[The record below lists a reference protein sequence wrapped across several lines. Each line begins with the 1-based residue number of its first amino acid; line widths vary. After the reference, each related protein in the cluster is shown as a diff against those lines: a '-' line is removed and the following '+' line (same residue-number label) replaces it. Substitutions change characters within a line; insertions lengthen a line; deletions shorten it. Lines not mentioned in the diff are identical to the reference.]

1 MNLRTDLAVELLDQF
16 SKKTKVKEEVID
28 SVKITSVL
36 IAKEDAV
43 KIGKADGHY
52 MTLEFGDIRNN
63 NISKK
68 VIDILKDKLK
78 LFVKNKNKI
87 LIVGLGNDKS
97 TPDALGPLTLKYIL
111 VNAPLIDMGYS
122 NDSVK
127 TYAFEPSV
135 MGKTGIETSDIIKL
149 LVGHIKPD
157 LVLIVDALAS
167 SSVERLNHTIQ
178 INNVGIMPGS
188 GVGNKRKEITKNN
201 LGVDIVALGVPTVV
215 DSATIVSD
223 TIDYM
228 YKYFAYNKKD
238 NSNLLMRTRL
248 YLGAVN
254 LFAYNNLYEADKM
267 FAEVGSSL
275 TENDRYYATVLYW
288 RSRIGTAGETDIN
301 NFITILSSKP
311 ANTQILDYSSTVFKD
326 LSSMPSYKE
335 NIKGIRAVDSVKPL
349 YEPPKNAVKSGSTKT
364 EEVLK

>member
-16 SKKTKVKEEVID
+16 SKKTKVKEEVIN

-36 IAKEDAV
+36 IAKEDAM
-43 KIGKADGHY
+43 KIGKAEGHY
-52 MTLEFGDIRNN
+52 MTLEFGDIRDNN
-63 NISKK
+63 VAKK
-68 VIDILKDKLK
+68 VIDVLKDKLK
-78 LFVKNKNKI
+78 LFVKDKNKI
-87 LIVGLGNDKS
+87 LIIGLGNDKS
-97 TPDALGPLTLKYIL
+97 TPDALGPLTLKYVL

-149 LVGHIKPD
+149 LTSHIKPD

-228 YKYFAYNKKD
+228 YKYFAYSKKELD
-238 NSNLLMRTRL
+238 NPSSKLKVGLPNYKNYDNTINNDEKKALMGMLGTLDNEELKSLMIEVLNPIDSNLMVTPK
-248 YLGAVN
+248 
-254 LFAYNNLYEADKM
+254 EID
-267 FAEVGSSL
+267 EI
-275 TENDRYYATVLYW
+275 VLILAKI
-288 RSRIGTAGETDIN
+288 IGTSIN
-301 NFITILSSKP
+301 LTFNLNVT
-311 ANTQILDYSSTVFKD
+311 NYS
-326 LSSMPSYKE
+326 
-335 NIKGIRAVDSVKPL
+335 N
-349 YEPPKNAVKSGSTKT
+349 
-364 EEVLK
+364 

>member
-36 IAKEDAV
+36 IAKEDAM
-43 KIGKADGHY
+43 KIGKAEGHY
-52 MTLEFGDIRNN
+52 MTLEFGDIRDNN
-63 NISKK
+63 VAKK
-68 VIDILKDKLK
+68 VIDVLKDKLK
-78 LFVKNKNKI
+78 LFVKDKNKI

-149 LVGHIKPD
+149 LTSHIKPD

-228 YKYFAYNKKD
+228 YKYFAYNKKELD
-238 NSNLLMRTRL
+238 NPASKLKTGLPNYKNYDITINEDEKKALMGMLGTLDNEELKSLMIEVLNPIDSNLMVTPK
-248 YLGAVN
+248 
-254 LFAYNNLYEADKM
+254 EID
-267 FAEVGSSL
+267 EI
-275 TENDRYYATVLYW
+275 VLILAKI
-288 RSRIGTAGETDIN
+288 IGTSIN
-301 NFITILSSKP
+301 LTFNLNVT
-311 ANTQILDYSSTVFKD
+311 NYS
-326 LSSMPSYKE
+326 
-335 NIKGIRAVDSVKPL
+335 N
-349 YEPPKNAVKSGSTKT
+349 
-364 EEVLK
+364 

>member
-1 MNLRTDLAVELLDQF
+1 MNLRTDLAVELLGQF

-36 IAKEDAV
+36 IAREDAM
-43 KIGKADGHY
+43 KIGKAEGHY
-52 MTLEFGDIRNN
+52 MTLEFGDIRDNN
-63 NISKK
+63 VAKK
-68 VIDILKDKLK
+68 VIDVLKDKLK
-78 LFVKNKNKI
+78 LFVKDKNKI
-87 LIVGLGNDKS
+87 LIIGLGNDKS
-97 TPDALGPLTLKYIL
+97 TPDALGPLTLKYVL

-149 LVGHIKPD
+149 LTNHIKPD
-157 LVLIVDALAS
+157 LVFIVDALAS

-228 YKYFAYNKKD
+228 YKYFAYSKKELD
-238 NSNLLMRTRL
+238 NPASKLKTGLPNYKNYDNTINNDEKKALMGMLGTLDNEELKSLMIEVLNPIDSNLMVTPK
-248 YLGAVN
+248 
-254 LFAYNNLYEADKM
+254 EID
-267 FAEVGSSL
+267 EI
-275 TENDRYYATVLYW
+275 VLILAKI
-288 RSRIGTAGETDIN
+288 IGTSIN
-301 NFITILSSKP
+301 LTFNLNVT
-311 ANTQILDYSSTVFKD
+311 NYS
-326 LSSMPSYKE
+326 
-335 NIKGIRAVDSVKPL
+335 N
-349 YEPPKNAVKSGSTKT
+349 
-364 EEVLK
+364 

>member
-16 SKKTKVKEEVID
+16 SKKTKVKEEVIN

-36 IAKEDAV
+36 IAREDAM
-43 KIGKADGHY
+43 KIGKAEGHY
-52 MTLEFGDIRNN
+52 MNLEFGDIKETKVRVA
-63 NISKK
+63 
-68 VIDILKDKLK
+68 VIDVLKDKLK

-87 LIVGLGNDKS
+87 LIIGLGNDKS
-97 TPDALGPLTLKYIL
+97 TPDALGPLTLKYVL

-228 YKYFAYNKKD
+228 YKYFAYNKKEID
-238 NSNLLMRTRL
+238 NPASKLKVGTPNYKNYDIHINEDEKKALMGMLGTLGSEELKSLMIEVLNPIDSNLMVTPK
-248 YLGAVN
+248 
-254 LFAYNNLYEADKM
+254 EID
-267 FAEVGSSL
+267 EI
-275 TENDRYYATVLYW
+275 VLILAKI
-288 RSRIGTAGETDIN
+288 IGTSIN
-301 NFITILSSKP
+301 LTFNLNVT
-311 ANTQILDYSSTVFKD
+311 NYS
-326 LSSMPSYKE
+326 
-335 NIKGIRAVDSVKPL
+335 N
-349 YEPPKNAVKSGSTKT
+349 
-364 EEVLK
+364 

>member
-52 MTLEFGDIRNN
+52 MTLEFGDIRDN

-228 YKYFAYNKKD
+228 YKYFAYSKKELD
-238 NSNLLMRTRL
+238 NPASKLKTGLPNYKNYDNTINNDEKKALMGMLGTLDNEELKSLMIEVLNPIDSNLMVTPK
-248 YLGAVN
+248 
-254 LFAYNNLYEADKM
+254 EID
-267 FAEVGSSL
+267 EI
-275 TENDRYYATVLYW
+275 VLILAKI
-288 RSRIGTAGETDIN
+288 IGTSIN
-301 NFITILSSKP
+301 LAFELNVT
-311 ANTQILDYSSTVFKD
+311 NYLD
-326 LSSMPSYKE
+326 
-335 NIKGIRAVDSVKPL
+335 
-349 YEPPKNAVKSGSTKT
+349 
-364 EEVLK
+364 

>member
-52 MTLEFGDIRNN
+52 MTLEFGDIRDN

-228 YKYFAYNKKD
+228 YKYFAYNKKEID
-238 NSNLLMRTRL
+238 NPASKLKVGTPNYKNYDIYINEDEKKALMGMLGTLGSEELKSLMLEVLNPIDSNLMVTPK
-248 YLGAVN
+248 
-254 LFAYNNLYEADKM
+254 EID
-267 FAEVGSSL
+267 EI
-275 TENDRYYATVLYW
+275 VLILAKI
-288 RSRIGTAGETDIN
+288 IGTSIN
-301 NFITILSSKP
+301 LAFKLNVT
-311 ANTQILDYSSTVFKD
+311 NYLD
-326 LSSMPSYKE
+326 
-335 NIKGIRAVDSVKPL
+335 
-349 YEPPKNAVKSGSTKT
+349 
-364 EEVLK
+364 